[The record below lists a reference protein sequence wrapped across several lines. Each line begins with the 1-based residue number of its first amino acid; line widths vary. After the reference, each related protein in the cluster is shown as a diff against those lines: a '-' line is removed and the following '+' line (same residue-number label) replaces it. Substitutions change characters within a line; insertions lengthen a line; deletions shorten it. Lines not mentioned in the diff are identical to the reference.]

1 MIFDKEYLHSPVLW
15 LRILEPYVPLRNAIK
30 RKRLRFGYIWR
41 NYNMVYMLGVNS
53 NWLNAL
59 LSTVQM
65 PKGISVATVTIDG
78 TDNAAILA
86 AQILEVCDEEIN
98 SELEAM
104 RTQMTE
110 DALEL
115 ESRSSS
121 CFPVT

>member
-1 MIFDKEYLHSPVLW
+1 
-15 LRILEPYVPLRNAIK
+15 
-30 RKRLRFGYIWR
+30 
-41 NYNMVYMLGVNS
+41 
-53 NWLNAL
+53 
-59 LSTVQM
+59 M